1 MRDVLRA
8 VAARWRERRDEPG
21 RDDESGPDDGPSR
34 SDEPSRDDG
43 PSRDESNA
51 ADGDAT
57 GVDAARTDGGATEDR
72 RAGEPATAER
82 DAAERSTL
90 RRVLDK
96 DAIQSAPFWLPPFL
110 LMGFFVYAAIG
121 WNFLISLT
129 DYAGFGAIDYTD
141 LDFGNYWA
149 MLEDPAMWTATRNTF
164 ALLVGF
170 TVVCLVV
177 GLLLAILLDREVRFG
192 RTFRTIYLLPMS
204 LSFIVT
210 AQFWMWMYNY
220 NFGIVNQALGLVGL
234 GPFSWLGNPQLVLG
248 SVVFALIWQYS
259 GYTMI
264 VYLAALRAIPD
275 DQYEAARVDGAST
288 LTLYW
293 RVIIPQLKP
302 AMASASVVLVL
313 FALKAFDFLY
323 AIWGYRPRR
332 GADILATKM
341 VREAFNSQEWA
352 YASAIAILLFVLSLA
367 VIAPYLYQQH
377 RQGNL

>member
-1 MRDVLRA
+1 MRDELETA
-8 VAARWRERRDEPG
+8 VDGRRK
-21 RDDESGPDDGPSR
+21 R
-34 SDEPSRDDG
+34 
-43 PSRDESNA
+43 
-51 ADGDAT
+51 
-57 GVDAARTDGGATEDR
+57 GVETDEDR
-72 RAGEPATAER
+72 PT
-82 DAAERSTL
+82 ERSTL
-90 RRVLDK
+90 RQLLDH
-96 DAIQSAPFWLPPFL
+96 DIVQSAPFWLPPFL

-121 WNFLISLT
+121 WNFVISLT
-129 DYAGFGAIDYTD
+129 DYAGFGNIEYEA
-141 LDFGNYWA
+141 LNFENYWA
-149 MLEDPAMWTATRNTF
+149 MLDDPGMWAATRNTF

-177 GLLLAILLDREVRFG
+177 GLVLAILLDREVRFG

-220 NFGIVNQALGLVGL
+220 NFGIVNQVVGAFGL
-234 GPFSWLGNPQLVLG
+234 GPYSWLGNPQFVLA
-248 SVVFALIWQYS
+248 SVVFALVWQFS

-288 LTLYW
+288 FRMY
-293 RVIIPQLKP
+293 RCVIVPQLKP
-302 AMASASVVLVL
+302 AMVSASVVLVL

-341 VREAFNSQEWA
+341 IREAFNKQEWA
-352 YASAIAILLFVLSLA
+352 YASAIAILLFALSLA
-367 VIAPYLYQQH
+367 VITPYLYQQQK
-377 RQGNL
+377 QGNL

>member
-1 MRDVLRA
+1 MSDELETA
-8 VAARWRERRDEPG
+8 VDRRRD
-21 RDDESGPDDGPSR
+21 
-34 SDEPSRDDG
+34 
-43 PSRDESNA
+43 
-51 ADGDAT
+51 T
-57 GVDAARTDGGATEDR
+57 GVETDE
-72 RAGEPATAER
+72 EPVT
-82 DAAERSTL
+82 ERSAL
-90 RRVLDK
+90 RRLLDRDIVK
-96 DAIQSAPFWLPPFL
+96 SAPFWLPPFL

-129 DYAGFGAIDYTD
+129 DYEGFGDIDYSV
-141 LDFGNYWA
+141 LNVQNYLA
-149 MLEDPAMWTATRNTF
+149 MFDDPGMWSATRNTF

-170 TVVCLVV
+170 TVVCLAI

-220 NFGIVNQALGLVGL
+220 NFGIVNQLLGVFGL
-234 GPFSWLGNPQLVLG
+234 GPYSWLGNPQFVLAA
-248 SVVFALIWQYS
+248 VIFALVWQFS
-259 GYTMI
+259 GYTMV

-275 DQYEAARVDGAST
+275 DQYEAARVDGANT
-288 LTLYW
+288 LRLYW

-302 AMASASVVLVL
+302 AMVSASVVLVL

-341 VREAFNSQEWA
+341 VREAFNKQEWA
-352 YASAIAILLFVLSLA
+352 YASAIAILLFALSLA
-367 VIAPYLYQQH
+367 VITPYLYQQH
-377 RQGNL
+377 KQGNL